1 MRHAPVS
8 DHHSLAPSFQTQCS
22 LLGMTAGPFSPPPA
36 SSQLCLP
43 HCRRLSVGQAPLTT
57 QLSLSLPSNRF
68 RGEGGTSLSLST
80 ILACVT
86 LETGPGSKT
95 HRSSPTTL
103 THGLTANN
111 CSVYQCFQLANTVCS
126 RGEAGARRGGGGGE
140 VHGVTSCLGGKEGWW
155 KVHGVRAVWEVRRV

>member
-1 MRHAPVS
+1 MA
-8 DHHSLAPSFQTQCS
+8 
-22 LLGMTAGPFSPPPA
+22 
-36 SSQLCLP
+36 
-43 HCRRLSVGQAPLTT
+43 CRRQRSPLTRSVFPDPVQLAGCDCGAILSST
-57 QLSLSLPSNRF
+57 GVLTTVSAALSPFVCRPGTTDDPTLSLSHRTVS
-68 RGEGGTSLSLST
+68 GGGGGGGGGGTSLSLST

-126 RGEAGARRGGGGGE
+126 RGEAGARRGGGGLKSTRWSQELSGRR
-140 VHGVTSCLGGKEGWW
+140 GGG
-155 KVHGVRAVWEVRRV
+155 